1 MSLVKQHLW
10 QEQHA
15 PTAEDIEEYELYCY
29 YLDMVE
35 RYNTTAPMEFLEEV
49 FSEEVEWYGGQK
61 RLW

>member
-1 MSLVKQHLW
+1 MSMVKQHLW

-35 RYNTTAPMEFLEEV
+35 RYNTTAPMKFLEEV
-49 FSEEVEWYGGQK
+49 FSEEVE
-61 RLW
+61 

>member
-1 MSLVKQHLW
+1 MSMVKQHLW

-35 RYNTTAPMEFLEEV
+35 RYNTTAPMKFLEEV
-49 FSEEVEWYGGQK
+49 FGEEVE
-61 RLW
+61 